1 MGIIE
6 NATRWMET
14 TAGNNAHGYDQQ
26 YRWGQRGDYDCSSAV
41 ITAWQNAGVPVKL
54 MGATYTGN
62 IQSVFERCGFANVT
76 KSVNLNT
83 GAGLQRGDVLLNRAH
98 HVAMYCGNGKEVEAS
113 INEKGKATGGLP
125 GDQTGKEFLIRPYR
139 NYPWD
144 CVLRYLEKTP
154 EQIAKEV
161 LAGKW
166 GNGSARKQALEYA
179 GYNYTE
185 IQRLV
190 SNLVHYGG
198 FKTPNEV
205 AHEILQGKWG
215 NGSERRRRLL
225 AAGYKESVIVEI
237 QNIVNQ
243 LLNAEH

>member
-41 ITAWQNAGVPVKL
+41 ITAWQSAGVPVKTK
-54 MGATYTGN
+54 GATYTGN
-62 IQSVFERCGFANVT
+62 MQNVFLMCGFVNVT
-76 KSVNLNT
+76 GAINLVT

-98 HVAMYCGNGKEVEAS
+98 HTAMYCGNGKEVEAS

-125 GDQTGKEFLIRPYR
+125 GDQTGKEFLVRPYR

-144 CVLRYLEKTP
+144 VVLRYIEKTP

-161 LAGKW
+161 IAGKWGSGNDRKTRIEAAGYNYAQVQEMVNNIMKYGGTKSIQVIAKEIIAGKW
-166 GNGSARKQALEYA
+166 GNGAD
-179 GYNYTE
+179 
-185 IQRLV
+185 
-190 SNLVHYGG
+190 
-198 FKTPNEV
+198 
-205 AHEILQGKWG
+205 
-215 NGSERRRRLL
+215 RRRRLA
-225 AAGYKESVIVEI
+225 AAGYTSTAIMLI
-237 QNIVNQ
+237 QEEVNR
-243 LLNAEH
+243 LLSDA